1 MPKESNDYQNTES
14 DPNSHNSQFRIEAR
28 LQVWWFFVCYDLG
41 ILLKDCLSWILSL
54 FTPWFC
60 KYDVIL
66 VFRLVEFWKI
76 EKFALKKFVI
86 HVREKN
92 KKKSKTVCMSS
103 LFLCNQQAKNEVP
116 LLTEYIP
123 ALI

>member
-1 MPKESNDYQNTES
+1 LNIIIIHS
-14 DPNSHNSQFRIEAR
+14 
-28 LQVWWFFVCYDLG
+28 
-41 ILLKDCLSWILSL
+41 LSL
-54 FTPWFC
+54 QIRCHFSFSIGR
-60 KYDVIL
+60 IL
-66 VFRLVEFWKI
+66 KI